1 MIATTAAAVA
11 IFVAVA
17 AEAADQTVAADVMPD
32 LALAQPSYLTVADFA
47 AVAAIVVAEVK
58 AAAVDVPTFVVDVA
72 VAADGAGAA
81 TGWQLAA
88 DFESWIVVA
97 AAAFDSGQG
106 PEPGQDW
113 FEIGSMEVV
122 GSWTVVASADCLGLE
137 SVLAVWCPHQADSVE
152 VMPLTT
158 H

>member
-72 VAADGAGAA
+72 ADGAGAA

-88 DFESWIVVA
+88 DFESWMVVA
-97 AAAFDSGQG
+97 AADAAFDSG
-106 PEPGQDW
+106 
-113 FEIGSMEVV
+113 
-122 GSWTVVASADCLGLE
+122 
-137 SVLAVWCPHQADSVE
+137 
-152 VMPLTT
+152 
-158 H
+158 

>member
-17 AEAADQTVAADVMPD
+17 VEAADHTVAADVAPD

-72 VAADGAGAA
+72 VAVAADGAGAA

-88 DFESWIVVA
+88 DFESWMVVA
-97 AAAFDSGQG
+97 AADGAGTATG
-106 PEPGQDW
+106 
-113 FEIGSMEVV
+113 
-122 GSWTVVASADCLGLE
+122 
-137 SVLAVWCPHQADSVE
+137 
-152 VMPLTT
+152 
-158 H
+158 